1 MVVWDR
7 EDHIAE
13 AVKQLNDE
21 SVYESVK
28 FKDKIMQDIS
38 EKTNGIF
45 RGFQGERGKITVKQ
59 LLCFT
64 IEHKKADSREALED
78 LP

>member
-45 RGFQGERGKITVKQ
+45 RGFQGEREVK
-59 LLCFT
+59 LL
-64 IEHKKADSREALED
+64 
-78 LP
+78 